1 MGPIKTSQFAEIWL
15 AGEPLVEAPLLSP
28 TEAELANLKQNTNIE
43 AKFFKAGIVT
53 SLRIQENLNS
63 AQRNVI
69 GTPVPIFMPGYY
81 QATITAQKA
90 TLDLKSW
97 KNIVNMNPFTAFR
110 PDTYTN
116 GTVANINVNNL
127 LKDILGSAGTN
138 LTNNT
143 VPRFNFILFVRDTI
157 ASGTAAAPIEAST
170 NIGIFTCMLQNYS
183 VNITS
188 TETIILEDI
197 TMIARP
203 LNGSWFGAIQEFF
216 ETNPSFGY
224 DPKLSSQKEPATP
237 SGNSGSPGD
246 STPPSNQA

>member
-15 AGEPLVEAPLLSP
+15 AGEPLTDNPVLSP
-28 TEAELANLKQNTNIE
+28 AASELNDLQSATNIT
-43 AKFFKAGIVT
+43 ASFVKAGIVT

-63 AQRNVI
+63 TQRNVI
-69 GTPVPIFMPGYY
+69 GTPVPVFMPGYY

-97 KNIVNMNPFTAFR
+97 KTLINMNPFTAFR
-110 PDTYTN
+110 PDTYSN
-116 GTVANINVNNL
+116 GTVANINVDTL
-127 LKDILGSAGTN
+127 LKQILGDAGTN

-143 VPRFNFILFVRDTI
+143 IPRFNFVLFVRDTI
-157 ASGTAAAPIEAST
+157 ASGNANAPVEAST
-170 NIGIFTCMLQNYS
+170 NIGVFTCMLQSYS

-197 TMIARP
+197 TMLARP
-203 LNGSWFGAIQEFF
+203 LNGSWFGAIQKYF

-224 DPKLSSQKEPATP
+224 DPALPGQKDPIP
-237 SGNSGSPGD
+237 N
-246 STPPSNQA
+246 